1 MFVDVGVVLVWQRF
15 LGGGVALWAT
25 PVAGKT
31 VGTVPA
37 ARHYHNRPTTQQAER
52 EKTHR
57 REIVTTTT
65 ASGLLGE

>member
-1 MFVDVGVVLVWQRF
+1 MDVGVELLGAALF
-15 LGGGVALWAT
+15 GGGVALWAT

-37 ARHYHNRPTTQQAER
+37 ARHSHNRPTAQQAER

-65 ASGLLGE
+65 ASGLLRE

>member
-1 MFVDVGVVLVWQRF
+1 MDVGVELLGAALF
-15 LGGGVALWAT
+15 GGGVALWAT

-37 ARHYHNRPTTQQAER
+37 ARHSHNRPTAQQAER

>member
-1 MFVDVGVVLVWQRF
+1 MDVGVELLVAALF
-15 LGGGVALWAT
+15 GGGVALWAT

-37 ARHYHNRPTTQQAER
+37 ARHYRNRPTAQQAER

-65 ASGLLGE
+65 ASGLQKE

>member
-1 MFVDVGVVLVWQRF
+1 MDVGVELLVAGLF
-15 LGGGVALWAT
+15 GGGVALWAT

-37 ARHYHNRPTTQQAER
+37 ARHYHNRPTAQQAER

>member
-1 MFVDVGVVLVWQRF
+1 MFVDVGVELLGQRF

-31 VGTVPA
+31 VGTEPA
-37 ARHYHNRPTTQQAER
+37 ARHYHNRPNTQQAER

-57 REIVTTTT
+57 REIVTTTA
-65 ASGLLGE
+65 ASGLQKE